1 MQRVVREDTH
11 QISLRAWQLIIA
23 LSLWL
28 KFSTSPSV
36 WGWYVVVF
44 TLFMPMISQM
54 LNINLTAD
62 LGLCLAKV
70 LLEHHGSK
78 SHFLLGDGQ

>member
-1 MQRVVREDTH
+1 MQGVVGEDTH

-28 KFSTSPSV
+28 KVSTSPSV
-36 WGWYVVVF
+36 WGWYAVVF

-54 LNINLTAD
+54 LSINLIAG
-62 LGLCLAKV
+62 LGLWQELFWNTMAAN
-70 LLEHHGSK
+70 HI
-78 SHFLLGDGQ
+78 FY